1 MAPWSGRKS
10 RLLSVSISEWG
21 HRASAIAPETA
32 GVIGDAHGLGDPD
45 SLRRWGRKRARCQIG
60 AVERGSPMVGEGG
73 IMGGSKEGPQSGVKA
88 PLPLR
93 WGGKPESVRGRRE
106 VHGGGC

>member
-10 RLLSVSISEWG
+10 RLLSVSISERG

-32 GVIGDAHGLGDPD
+32 GVIRDAHGLGDPD
-45 SLRRWGRKRARCQIG
+45 SFRRWGRKWARCQTG

-73 IMGGSKEGPQSGVKA
+73 SWAGV
-88 PLPLR
+88 
-93 WGGKPESVRGRRE
+93 GRGLSLE
-106 VHGGGC
+106 